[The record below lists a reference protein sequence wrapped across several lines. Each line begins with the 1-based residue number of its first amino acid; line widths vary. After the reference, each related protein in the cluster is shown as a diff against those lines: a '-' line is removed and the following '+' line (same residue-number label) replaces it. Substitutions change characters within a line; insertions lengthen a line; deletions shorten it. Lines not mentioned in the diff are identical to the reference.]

1 VKIVIIPANEEIE
14 TAQQTVDVIFRL
26 KGQDK

>member
-14 TAQQTVDVIFRL
+14 TAQQTVDEIFRL